1 MSLSFSAIYNSIAF
15 RFNCEA
21 VKVSG
26 AYVL

>member
-15 RFNCEA
+15 RFNCKA

-26 AYVL
+26 TYIL